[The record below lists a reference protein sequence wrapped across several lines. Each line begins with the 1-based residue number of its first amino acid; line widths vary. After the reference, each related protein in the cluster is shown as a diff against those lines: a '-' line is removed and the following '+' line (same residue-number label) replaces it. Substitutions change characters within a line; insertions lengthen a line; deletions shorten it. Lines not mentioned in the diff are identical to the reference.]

1 LRGFLA
7 AAARAMLEA
16 MLNAETA
23 LSESPTALRLCRG
36 VRRMLWMLGYASLP
50 EFPLAN
56 GRRADVFGVTRGS
69 EIVIVEIKS
78 SIADF
83 RSDQKWPDYRDFCD
97 SFFFAVD
104 DSFPSELI
112 PESCGLILADAFG
125 AEIVRGAPVE
135 RLAGA
140 RRKSLVSAFGQLAA
154 GRLHRMEDPMLG
166 AG

>member
-1 LRGFLA
+1 
-7 AAARAMLEA
+7 MLDIVS
-16 MLNAETA
+16 
-23 LSESPTALRLCRG
+23 SEGPVASRLCRG
-36 VRRMLWMLGYASLP
+36 VRRMLWTLGYASLP

-56 GRRADVFGVTRGS
+56 GRRADIFGVTRGS

-83 RSDQKWPDYRDFCD
+83 RSDQKWPEYREFCD

-104 DSFPSELI
+104 DGFPVELI
-112 PESCGLILADAFG
+112 PEDCGLILADAFG
-125 AEIVRGAPVE
+125 AEIVRGSSAE

-154 GRLHRMEDPMLG
+154 GRLHRIEDPMLG
-166 AG
+166 TG